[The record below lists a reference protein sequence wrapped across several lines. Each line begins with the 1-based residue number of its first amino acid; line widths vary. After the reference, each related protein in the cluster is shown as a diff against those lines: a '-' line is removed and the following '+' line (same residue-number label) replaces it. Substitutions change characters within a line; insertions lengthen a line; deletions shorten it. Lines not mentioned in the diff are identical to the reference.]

1 MKVWIDILTP
11 KQANFFGELHHRLNA
26 KGHKTVLTTREY
38 REVNELL
45 ELKGL
50 KAIEV
55 GHHGGVKLKD
65 KLVESAKRI
74 WNLAEV
80 IEQQKPDVAISFASP

>member
-45 ELKGL
+45 
-50 KAIEV
+50 
-55 GHHGGVKLKD
+55 
-65 KLVESAKRI
+65 
-74 WNLAEV
+74 
-80 IEQQKPDVAISFASP
+80 